1 MVPKLVQEDSM
12 TFLIQIVMLFLAG
25 SEPAAARAPPQAK
38 R

>member
-25 SEPAAARAPPQAK
+25 SDQEQPGNEMPAN
-38 R
+38 